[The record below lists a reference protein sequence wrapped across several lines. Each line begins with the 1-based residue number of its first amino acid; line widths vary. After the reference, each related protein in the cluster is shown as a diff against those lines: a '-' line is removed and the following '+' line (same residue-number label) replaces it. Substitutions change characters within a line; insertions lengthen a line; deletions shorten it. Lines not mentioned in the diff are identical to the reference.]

1 MKDLPK
7 HRFMLLAVIG
17 LVALLPILAYLQYNW
32 IGKLSE
38 SEVTRMRS
46 TLQTSAQQL
55 GQAIDHEIYPA
66 QWAFRVSFTRS
77 IDEVER
83 QLRRNYRNWASRS
96 TRPEL
101 IENIY
106 WVDYDDQHKLRLHR
120 FDTVLG
126 ELQEEPWPEDLGNW
140 RTFFIERNRRQLE
153 QYNPRLVSETYA
165 ASTPSDFLSLS
176 ALLMAERP
184 AIPIPVSIDSDLA
197 SEDLLANL
205 NATSSGQAG
214 HTLLTFDKTYLTETF
229 LPELRK
235 ELICR
240 QEQDVDML
248 VVSNADSNLVI
259 YRSDP
264 KLTLSQFENPD
275 AKQDIA
281 RFRWMSFTPASSIAF
296 GYASL
301 MDRDDGIA
309 DSLKTQAQRALEPA
323 VRDSFLT
330 DTSPL
335 GTDFPLQAIIRLAEE
350 EEYRGELTAEHLL
363 TALTTLQHQAG
374 ASVASSKQVKNVNE
388 AETPPRHAWTVLLRH
403 RMGSLEAS
411 VQANQRR
418 NLFLSFGILLMLG
431 FASVMIFTSSRRA
444 RLLADHQM
452 NFVTGVSHELR
463 TPLTVIRSAA
473 DNLADGV
480 VQGTDRIQK
489 YGLLISREGKR
500 LSDMVEQ
507 IMELAG
513 IQSGKKEYQFQ
524 PISPKD
530 LIEHSLSGWRDT
542 IASKDFIVSEKIDND
557 LPQITGDAKALELT
571 ISNLINNALK
581 YSNGSRW
588 IGISAEVAQ
597 NGRDPEL
604 RISVADKGKGIPPE
618 ELPHI
623 FDQFYRGQEVQKA
636 QIHGNGIG
644 LSIVKSTIEA
654 HGGRITVDSKQGQGS
669 TFVLH
674 FPLS

>member
-1 MKDLPK
+1 
-7 HRFMLLAVIG
+7 MLLAVIG
-17 LVALLPILAYLQYNW
+17 LVALLPVLALLQYNW

-38 SEVTRMRS
+38 SEVNRMRA

-77 IDEVER
+77 LDEVER

-106 WVDYDDQHKLRLHR
+106 WVDYDVQHQLRLHR
-120 FDTVLG
+120 FDIDQGILI
-126 ELQEEPWPEDLGNW
+126 EESWPDDLGNW

-153 QYNPRLVSETYA
+153 QYNPRLVSEA
-165 ASTPSDFLSLS
+165 NLSSTPQDFLNLS
-176 ALLMAERP
+176 AILMADRP

-214 HTLLTFDKTYLTETF
+214 HTLLTLDKSYLTETF

-240 QEQDVDML
+240 QEQDVDMM

-259 YRSDP
+259 YRSNP
-264 KLTLSQFENPD
+264 ALTLDQFENPD
-275 AKQDIA
+275 ARQDIA

-323 VRDSFLT
+323 VRDSFLA

-350 EEYRGELTAEHLL
+350 KEYRGELTAEHLL
-363 TALTTLQHQAG
+363 TALTTLQ
-374 ASVASSKQVKNVNE
+374 NE
-388 AETPPRHAWTVLLRH
+388 ARTPSASAHPKSKPPLEAGTPSPPRHAWTVLLRH
-403 RMGSLEAS
+403 QMGSLEAA
-411 VQANQRR
+411 VQSNQRR

-431 FASVMIFTSSRRA
+431 VATVMIFTSSQRA
-444 RLLADHQM
+444 RLLADRQM

-480 VQGTDRIQK
+480 VKGENRTQK
-489 YGLLISREGKR
+489 YGQLISREGKR

-524 PISPKD
+524 PISPKE
-530 LIEHSLSGWRDT
+530 LIEHSLTGWRDT
-542 IASKDFIVSEKIDND
+542 IASKEFTVSEKIDEH
-557 LPQITGDAKALELT
+557 LPQINGDAKALELT
-571 ISNLINNALK
+571 ISNLINNAIK
-581 YSNGSRW
+581 YSNGTRW
-588 IGISAEVAQ
+588 IGIAAEVAQ
-597 NGRDPEL
+597 NGRGPEL
-604 RISVADKGKGIPPE
+604 RISVADKGKGIDSE

-654 HGGRITVDSKQGQGS
+654 HGGRISVDSQPGQGS
-669 TFVLH
+669 TFTLH
-674 FPLS
+674 FPIS

>member
-1 MKDLPK
+1 M
-7 HRFMLLAVIG
+7 RLAVIG
-17 LVALLPILAYLQYNW
+17 LVALLPILAWLQYNW

-38 SEVTRMRS
+38 SEVNRMRA
-46 TLQTSAQQL
+46 TLQTSAQQF

-77 IDEVER
+77 LDEVER

-106 WVDYDDQHKLRLHR
+106 WVDYDAQHQLRLHR
-120 FDTVLG
+120 FDTTQGILI
-126 ELQEEPWPEDLGNW
+126 EEAWPEDLGNW

-153 QYNPRLVSETYA
+153 QYNPRLVSEAYHS
-165 ASTPSDFLSLS
+165 STPQDFLNLS
-176 ALLMAERP
+176 ATLMATRP

-197 SEDLLANL
+197 SEELLANL

-214 HTLLTFDKTYLTETF
+214 HTLLTLDKTYLTETF

-240 QEQDVDML
+240 QEQDVDVL

-259 YRSDP
+259 YRSNPD
-264 KLTLSQFENPD
+264 LTLEQFEKPD
-275 AKQDIA
+275 AKQDIG

-323 VRDSFLT
+323 VRDSFLA

-363 TALTTLQHQAG
+363 TALTTLQHQAK
-374 ASVASSKQVKNVNE
+374 VPASSGKEVANVKE
-388 AETPPRHAWTVLLRH
+388 AALPSPPRHAWTVLLRH

-411 VQANQRR
+411 VQSNQRR

-431 FASVMIFTSSRRA
+431 VASVMIFASSQRA
-444 RLLADHQM
+444 RLLADRQM

-480 VQGTDRIQK
+480 VTGEDRTQK
-489 YGLLISREGKR
+489 YGQLISREGKR

-513 IQSGKKEYQFQ
+513 IQSGKNEYQFQ
-524 PISPKD
+524 PLSPRK
-530 LIEHSLSGWRDT
+530 LIDRSLSGWRDT
-542 IASKDFIVSEKIDND
+542 IASKAFTVSEKIDSD
-557 LPQITGDAKALELT
+557 LPPINGDAKALELT
-571 ISNLINNALK
+571 ISNLINNAIK
-581 YSNGSRW
+581 YSNGNRW
-588 IGISAEVAQ
+588 IEIAARVAQ
-597 NGRDPEL
+597 NGRGPEL
-604 RISVADKGKGIPPE
+604 RISVADKGKGIASE

-654 HGGRITVDSKQGQGS
+654 HGGRISVDSKPGQGS
-669 TFVLH
+669 TFTLH
-674 FPLS
+674 FPIS